1 MRISDWSSDVCSSDL
16 PEAVAR
22 YTEGPKRF
30 VPGLDGLHRMTGL
43 LLAERVPENA
53 DILVLGA
60 GGGSEMKAMAKA
72 HPGWR
77 FTGVDPAGPMLDLAS
92 KVLGANAHRADLIE
106 GTIDDAPAGPF
117 DGRSEEHTSELKSL
131 LRISYAVFC

>member
-1 MRISDWSSDVCSSDL
+1 MAEGAQHFLDSFKD

-22 YTEGPKRF
+22 YTEGPRRF

-53 DILVLGA
+53 DLLVLGA
-60 GGGSEMKAMAKA
+60 GGGSEMQAMAEA

-77 FTGVDPAGPMLDLAS
+77 FTSSTPQNASPPPPKSASASTPARPSASRPAAFRRTRGHPPAGSPRPPHFHTPS
-92 KVLGANAHRADLIE
+92 AH
-106 GTIDDAPAGPF
+106 TP
-117 DGRSEEHTSELKSL
+117 
-131 LRISYAVFC
+131 

>member
-22 YTEGPKRF
+22 YTGGPKRF

-43 LLAERVPENA
+43 LLAEPVPENA
-53 DILVLGA
+53 YILVLGA
-60 GGGSEMKAMAKA
+60 GGGSELKAMAEA

-77 FTGVDPAGPMLDLAS
+77 FTGVDPAGPQPDLAT
-92 KVLGANAHRADLIE
+92 KVLGATEHRADLID
-106 GTIDDAPAGPF
+106 GTTEDAPAGPF
-117 DGRSEEHTSELKSL
+117 DG
-131 LRISYAVFC
+131 

>member
-1 MRISDWSSDVCSSDL
+1 MAEGAQHFLDSFKD

-22 YTEGPKRF
+22 YTEGPRRF
-30 VPGLDGLHRMTGL
+30 VPGLDGLYCMTGL

-60 GGGSEMKAMAKA
+60 GGGSEMKAMAEA

-77 FTGVDPAGPMLDLAS
+77 FTSSTPKNASAPPPKSASASRPARPSSPRKIGR
-92 KVLGANAHRADLIE
+92 AH
-106 GTIDDAPAGPF
+106 
-117 DGRSEEHTSELKSL
+117 
-131 LRISYAVFC
+131 V